1 MLLRSRRPSTCS
13 LTSLGL
19 GSLFSEKG
27 FRATAGSCR
36 KGRNVLTCAKCLELC
51 PGHCKPSISLTL
63 VTVISVLRRA
73 GGACDRAVGPLQSS
87 AQRSVTTSGLC
98 DTQGPFPLL
107 SRVWGLITATRA
119 LYPGSCSLCVR
130 GPEAGG
136 KLRAHTPRPVLIKP
150 KGPPPPS
157 PTLLMSDPATVAN
170 MKQPSAS
177 VMCRNPNSEPALQP
191 LGWQT
196 KYICLRAIKKL
207 PPDPGEHAV
216 ATGFRV
222 PLNTHGPATVVTTAQ
237 EGRGCRWGIQR
248 RRAKPA
254 SHTPGPLY

>member
-13 LTSLGL
+13 LTSLSL

-157 PTLLMSDPATVAN
+157 PTLLMSDPATVTN

-237 EGRGCRWGIQR
+237 EGRGCRWGIRR

>member
-1 MLLRSRRPSTCS
+1 M
-13 LTSLGL
+13 
-19 GSLFSEKG
+19 
-27 FRATAGSCR
+27 
-36 KGRNVLTCAKCLELC
+36 LTCAKCLELC

-196 KYICLRAIKKL
+196 
-207 PPDPGEHAV
+207 
-216 ATGFRV
+216 
-222 PLNTHGPATVVTTAQ
+222 
-237 EGRGCRWGIQR
+237 
-248 RRAKPA
+248 
-254 SHTPGPLY
+254 